1 MIKPQ
6 WSWDNYNGNLKW
18 LPDNTVFMA
27 RAGSWAYGTNTASSD
42 VDWRGVAVPPKEYI
56 FGTLHRFE
64 QAEIREPVDCVIF
77 DIRKYVHLAS
87 QANPNAIELVFTD
100 PSDVCLQHHYFDW
113 HNIRDKFLTKRVKH
127 TYSGYAISQLKR
139 IQLHRKYLL
148 NPPKKKPERSDFG
161 LPDNTLVPGDQL
173 KAIDAEIRKQ
183 IDTWTLD
190 LADLEPAF
198 KTSLMN
204 QVADMLAD
212 IKIASQADLWLP
224 AARKLGASDNLIE
237 AMKRERGYASAK
249 REFDNYNE
257 WKTKRNPERAKLEE
271 KYGFDCKHAMHLCRL
286 LRMCR
291 EILNGQGVI
300 VKRHDAEELLAI
312 RNGAWTYD
320 QLMEY
325 ATVQD
330 TELQEV
336 AVKSTLPNSPD
347 INAIDEWL
355 VKRLEGWYY

>member
-1 MIKPQ
+1 MTKPQ

-18 LPDNTVFMA
+18 LPKHTVFMA

-42 VDWRGVAVPPKEYI
+42 VDWRGIAVPPKEYI
-56 FGTLHRFE
+56 FGTLHKFE

-100 PSDVCLQHHYFDW
+100 REDIVTKNWSINFD
-113 HNIRDKFLTKRVKH
+113 HVRDKFLTKRVKH
-127 TYSGYAISQLKR
+127 TYSGYAVGQLKR

-161 LPDNTLVPGDQL
+161 LPDNTLIPGDQL
-173 KAIDAEIRKQ
+173 KAIDAEIQKK
-183 IDTWTLD
+183 IDSWTLD
-190 LADLEPAF
+190 LTDLEPAF
-198 KTSLMN
+198 KTALMS
-204 QVADMLAD
+204 QVSNLLTE
-212 IKIASQADLWLP
+212 IGIASQNELWLP
-224 AARKLGASDNLIE
+224 AARSLGASDNLIE

-249 REFDNYNE
+249 REYDNYQE
-257 WKTKRNPERAKLEE
+257 WKTKRNPDRAVLEE
-271 KYGFDCKHAMHLCRL
+271 KFGYDTKHAMHLVRL

-291 EILNGQGVI
+291 EILEGKSVI
-300 VKRHDAEELLAI
+300 VKRPDAEELLAI
-312 RNGAWTYD
+312 RAGIWSYD

-330 TELQEV
+330 TELQEL
-336 AVKSTLPNSPD
+336 AVKSTLPNAPD